1 MRGILALI
9 VLVLFAATASA
20 QINTTPLRVDNS
32 DGCGDERMS
41 VEAGRDVIRRDR
53 SYTER
58 GVWFQDR
65 LAKLQKCVDEIPKR
79 RAAATAAKQRWDT
92 STTQQ
97 LEFATSTLL
106 LVFAVGLPF
115 AILLSYAQSAGVA
128 GNGAL
133 VRWRDWKGSPMFIWG
148 ALAVSAL
155 LYQEYSSLLQS
166 TGYRTRDFQID
177 IGKILLLF
185 SAVGAL
191 IAAGVLTA
199 GFIFKDLWS
208 TLKGIFVLGHYM
220 VVRHPA
226 QPFLPTS
233 PTTAIARRD
242 FGRAI
247 REHGIGL
254 KGFWVELATPSFVRR
269 HKLERA
275 GQVQAQLHA
284 DTSILKAAMERE
296 SARAAHDDRRGR
308 P

>member
-9 VLVLFAATASA
+9 VLLCLATTASA
-20 QINTTPLRVDNS
+20 QINTNPLRVDNS

-65 LAKLQKCVDEIPKR
+65 LVKLQKCLDEVPKR
-79 RAAATAAKQRWDT
+79 RAAAAAAKQKWDT

-97 LEFATSTLL
+97 WEFATSPLL
-106 LVFAVGLPF
+106 SMFAVGLPL
-115 AILLSYAQSAGVA
+115 AILLSYAQSAGIA

-155 LYQEYSSLLQS
+155 LYQQYSGLTQS
-166 TGYRTRDFQID
+166 AGYRTRDFQMD
-177 IGKILLLF
+177 IGKTLLLF

-191 IAAGVLTA
+191 VAALVLTA
-199 GFIFKDLWS
+199 GFVFKDLWS

-226 QPFLPTS
+226 QPYLPS
-233 PTTAIARRD
+233 APTTAIARRD

-254 KGFWVELATPSFVRR
+254 KGFWAELATPSFVRR

-275 GQVQAQLHA
+275 GQVHAQLRA

-296 SARAAHDDRRGR
+296 SARAAHDDGRGR